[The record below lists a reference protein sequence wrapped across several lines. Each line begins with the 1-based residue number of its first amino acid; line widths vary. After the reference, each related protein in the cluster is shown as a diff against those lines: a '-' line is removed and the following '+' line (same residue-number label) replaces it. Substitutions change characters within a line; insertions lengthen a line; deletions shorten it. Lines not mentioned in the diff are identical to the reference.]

1 MHELK
6 TELYTDKGATFWM
19 FTERFYRLFIL
30 HDPYTPYNN
39 WINASRLA
47 RFRKHENM

>member
-6 TELYTDKGATFWM
+6 TELYTDKCATFWM

-30 HDPYTPYNN
+30 TLIHPT
-39 WINASRLA
+39 IG
-47 RFRKHENM
+47 